1 MTYIKNFHTNN
12 KRFNL
17 AFSISTMGRVKLY
30 IYTFAIIAIV
40 TLMVAIG
47 ALRFYYASAREVL
60 LKQKTESGQR
70 EIRELGILLEQQLQ
84 AGIPSAKVI
93 ENLQQSIQNTDV
105 QSEFVCMYNTEGIEL
120 CHPNPSLIGTKIDA
134 GNSSFS
140 GSDKKQS
147 FQKLLKDGK
156 LKSGIRTFPKS
167 TNRSSEIVS
176 VYPVRGTGW
185 MLASHANI
193 NVIQAQLDNLY
204 QKFWVGTLLLVII
217 ITGICFWLI
226 RLIHR
231 KYEQE
236 MELKISGLNK
246 EVNNLGM
253 LNRQLEYKQQ
263 HATENRNIQKEE
275 NTKKRLI
282 TYLKDE
288 IITID
293 TEDIAYIILS
303 GNTISVF
310 TFQNKIY
317 NLNTSLDDLM
327 KELDNKNFYR
337 ANRQFIININAIE
350 NIWIYG
356 RNQLRIDTKP
366 KCPEPIIISKNKV
379 SEFKKWL
386 DK

>member
-1 MTYIKNFHTNN
+1 M
-12 KRFNL
+12 KRL
-17 AFSISTMGRVKLY
+17 KLY
-30 IYTFAIIAIV
+30 TYTFAVIAIV
-40 TLMVAIG
+40 TLVVAIG
-47 ALRFYYASAREVL
+47 ALRFYYTNASESL

-84 AGIPSAKVI
+84 AGIPSLKVI

-120 CHPNPSLIGTKIDA
+120 CHPDPSLIGTKIDT

-140 GSDKKQS
+140 GSNNTQS
-147 FQKLLKDGK
+147 FKELLKRGK
-156 LKSGIRTFPKS
+156 LTSGLRTFPKS
-167 TNRSSEIVS
+167 TNRNSEIVN
-176 VYPVRGTGW
+176 VYPVRGTNW

-193 NVIQAQLDNLY
+193 KVIKNQLDSLY
-204 QKFWVGTLLLVII
+204 QKFWTGTLLLVII

-226 RLIHR
+226 RLIYSKHE
-231 KYEQE
+231 KE
-236 MELKISGLNK
+236 MELKIFGLNE
-246 EVNNLGM
+246 EVNNLSM
-253 LNRQLEYKQQ
+253 LNRQLENKQQ
-263 HATENRNIQKEE
+263 QVTENSKIQKEE
-275 NTKKRLI
+275 NARKRLI

-293 TEDIAYIILS
+293 TEDIAYIMLNENIVS
-303 GNTISVF
+303 AV

-317 NLNTSLDDLM
+317 NLNNSLDDLM
-327 KELDNKNFYR
+327 KEFDNETFYR
-337 ANRQFIININAIE
+337 TNRQFIVNINAIE

-356 RNQLRIDTKP
+356 RNQLRIETEP
-366 KCPEPIIISKNKV
+366 KCPEPIVISKNKV

>member
-337 ANRQFIININAIE
+337 ANRQFIINI
-350 NIWIYG
+350 
-356 RNQLRIDTKP
+356 
-366 KCPEPIIISKNKV
+366 
-379 SEFKKWL
+379 
-386 DK
+386 

>member
-193 NVIQAQLDNLY
+193 NVIQAQLDN
-204 QKFWVGTLLLVII
+204 
-217 ITGICFWLI
+217 
-226 RLIHR
+226 
-231 KYEQE
+231 
-236 MELKISGLNK
+236 
-246 EVNNLGM
+246 
-253 LNRQLEYKQQ
+253 
-263 HATENRNIQKEE
+263 
-275 NTKKRLI
+275 
-282 TYLKDE
+282 
-288 IITID
+288 
-293 TEDIAYIILS
+293 
-303 GNTISVF
+303 
-310 TFQNKIY
+310 
-317 NLNTSLDDLM
+317 
-327 KELDNKNFYR
+327 
-337 ANRQFIININAIE
+337 
-350 NIWIYG
+350 
-356 RNQLRIDTKP
+356 
-366 KCPEPIIISKNKV
+366 
-379 SEFKKWL
+379 
-386 DK
+386 